1 MPTCSCIYFDPFNSL
16 KLFEDPIYLDLARN
30 SLSVLRKQNVLKKHQ
45 EAQEASWTSN
55 LFTNIFDESSVTN
68 QINRG
73 QFFLDKHELNN
84 KGMRVE
90 RDKEKVGRSWES
102 MLWALMITK
111 CYTKISWY
119 MNMTRAG
126 FTQHCY
132 CSSRKSG
139 DNIWFSCYLV
149 SAQSDSDIK
158 PSMMS
163 QLCIVIDS
171 YQYLKN

>member
-102 MLWALMITK
+102 ML
-111 CYTKISWY
+111 
-119 MNMTRAG
+119 
-126 FTQHCY
+126 
-132 CSSRKSG
+132 
-139 DNIWFSCYLV
+139 
-149 SAQSDSDIK
+149 
-158 PSMMS
+158 
-163 QLCIVIDS
+163 
-171 YQYLKN
+171 